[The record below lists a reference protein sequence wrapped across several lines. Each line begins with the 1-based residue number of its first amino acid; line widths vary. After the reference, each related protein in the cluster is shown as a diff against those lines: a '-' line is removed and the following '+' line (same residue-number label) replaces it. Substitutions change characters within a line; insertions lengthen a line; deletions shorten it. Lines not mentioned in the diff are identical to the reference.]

1 MDTFIPYFIKVN
13 ISIAV
18 VSLLYKYV
26 FKKDTFF
33 KASRWYFLGSLLFS
47 FIYPLFS
54 IDGLSSI
61 LDFLKKPMIVDS
73 MVSIEEL
80 SGVAVMDEA
89 VATPLI
95 DGMLILKVSIVVI
108 TLLFSLR
115 LLWQSFVIM
124 KMKNDSEQH
133 VIHGIT
139 YQRMSEK
146 STPFSFFKWIFV
158 YPEAHSDEKLKQIL
172 IHEQVHVKQWHSIDV
187 TLMEVLTILFW
198 YNPFFWILKKEM
210 AINLEYIADSGVLK
224 TGINRRDYQYHLL
237 HLTYPRGNIQL
248 VNNFNVSQLKQRIMM
263 MNSKKTP
270 MKKLLKYVLVL
281 PVAILLVAA
290 NSVYAQQNEPKEL
303 KGKIIGVSATSE
315 SGIIS
320 LRGINEGDKPLIVID
335 GKKMDKDF
343 DLNQFE
349 PNEIESISVLKDK
362 SSTDQYGE
370 DGRNGVIIVST
381 KKAGVTPEKETEITE
396 TSLVIRGVSNGASNS
411 DLLIVIDG
419 EVKGKGKSIL
429 ENIKPEDIKS
439 MTVIKDESAKTIYG
453 EQGKDGVIE
462 INTKDEPQ
470 TPQKKETTKSKSD
483 DGEPYLV
490 VDENPE
496 FPGGTSAMMKFLSEN
511 IKYPKDA
518 QDKNI
523 KGRVIISFVV
533 KKDGTI
539 VSPTVVRGVDPLLDK
554 EAERV
559 VMMMPEW
566 KPGKLKGEVV
576 DVKFTL
582 PIVFRL
588 PEKEATADKKTL

>member
-33 KASRWYFLGSLLFS
+33 KARRWYFLGALLFS

-61 LDFLKKPMIVDS
+61 LDFLKKPVIVDS

-210 AINLEYIADSGVLK
+210 VINLEYIADSGVLK

-343 DLNQFE
+343 DLNQIE

-381 KKAGVTPEKETEITE
+381 KK
-396 TSLVIRGVSNGASNS
+396 SRC
-411 DLLIVIDG
+411 
-419 EVKGKGKSIL
+419 
-429 ENIKPEDIKS
+429 
-439 MTVIKDESAKTIYG
+439 
-453 EQGKDGVIE
+453 
-462 INTKDEPQ
+462 NT
-470 TPQKKETTKSKSD
+470 
-483 DGEPYLV
+483 
-490 VDENPE
+490 
-496 FPGGTSAMMKFLSEN
+496 
-511 IKYPKDA
+511 
-518 QDKNI
+518 
-523 KGRVIISFVV
+523 
-533 KKDGTI
+533 
-539 VSPTVVRGVDPLLDK
+539 
-554 EAERV
+554 
-559 VMMMPEW
+559 
-566 KPGKLKGEVV
+566 
-576 DVKFTL
+576 
-582 PIVFRL
+582 
-588 PEKEATADKKTL
+588 